1 VVRIVDVLFPASDPE
16 ALATWYEET
25 IGAGPSFV
33 SGETS
38 PHHFAFHAADLEP
51 WKQRLDVGEEH
62 DFSSW
67 GGARAV
73 YFRDP
78 EQNVAELIARPQAR
92 PELSIA
98 EVGLPVEDV
107 PAAVEALQREL
118 DVPTYDDWDENFAP
132 LGDDDG
138 LLIVVRVG
146 RGWFPVGAPSG
157 SAPIEVRIAG
167 AGSGEVEVP
176 GSRHRVVG
184 ET

>member
-1 VVRIVDVLFPASDPE
+1 VQIVEARFPAADPD
-16 ALATWYEET
+16 ALSAWYDEHL
-25 IGAGPSFV
+25 GASPLFVPGP
-33 SGETS
+33 TS
-38 PHHFAFHAADLEP
+38 PHHFAFHVADLEP

-67 GGARAV
+67 GRARAV

-78 EQNVAELIARPQAR
+78 EHNVVELIARPQAR

-118 DVPTYDDWDENFAP
+118 DLTMYDDGGETFAP

-146 RGWFPVGAPSG
+146 RGWFPVGVPSG
-157 SAPIEVRIAG
+157 TAPIEVRITG
-167 AGSGEVEVP
+167 AGNGEVDVP
-176 GSRHRVVG
+176 GSRHRVIG

>member
-1 VVRIVDVLFPASDPE
+1 VRIVEARFPASDPD
-16 ALATWYEET
+16 ALATWYAET

-33 SGETS
+33 SGTS
-38 PHHFAFHAADLEP
+38 TPHHFAFHVADLEP
-51 WKQRLDVGEEH
+51 WKRRLDVSDEH

-67 GGARAV
+67 GGSSAV

-78 EQNVAELIARPQAR
+78 EENVVELIARPHAR

-107 PAAVEALQREL
+107 AAAVDALEREL
-118 DVPTYDDWDENFAP
+118 GLQPYRDWDESFAP

-146 RGWFPVGAPSG
+146 RSWFPVGVPSG
-157 SAPIEVRIAG
+157 PAPIEVTLTATG
-167 AGSGEVEVP
+167 TGVVELPGSG
-176 GSRHRVVG
+176 HRVIG
-184 ET
+184 A